1 MDTKLERALALY
13 DKMVLCRA
21 LDEKTFKLSRQNKG
35 GTFHISTCGHEM
47 VGVLAALHLSSGSDF
62 ALPYYRDRGFAVG
75 FGADLTE
82 LIAVSMGRATQ
93 NHSGGRMMPEHFSD
107 PDLRL
112 VCQSSVV
119 GSQFLHA
126 AGIAK
131 SITLAKTGEMAYV
144 SGGDGSTSQGEFHE
158 ALNFSAL
165 HKLPVLF
172 SIQDNGWAI
181 SVPTKDQT
189 AGGNI
194 ATVIKSYP
202 GLRLIEA
209 DGCDFESLDEA
220 LQTAVSHIRSG
231 SGPVVLISKVPRLM
245 PHSSSDDQ
253 RKYKSEEAIAL
264 DQERDPIRCLEKY
277 LEAKGESGLASR
289 KAALYAEIE
298 KASELAEKVPFPDP
312 KSAGERILAPASDTV
327 QIDATG
333 EPIVMIDAINHALHE
348 EMAKRPNMVVFG
360 QDVAAGKGGV
370 FGATR
375 GLTDAFGEERCFNS
389 PLAEATIIGVAAG
402 MALTGYHTPV
412 VEIQFADYLWTG
424 INQLFN
430 EVSSIYYRSDGKW
443 SCPLVIRMPCGGYI
457 QGGPYHSQSI
467 EGFLAHCPGLKIALP
482 SNAAD
487 AKALLKSAIED
498 PNPCIMLEHKGLYR
512 QRYFSATPEPTAD
525 SRCAFG
531 KANLVQEGEDVTVI
545 AWGMLVPMAK
555 ESAAKLKGVDVEIVD
570 IRTPSPLDQ
579 EAIIKSVKKTGKVL
593 IAGEAPV
600 EVGLAAEIAALIAEN
615 CFEYLDAAPI
625 RIGAKACAVPYSK
638 GLEEAVLPQ
647 AADVLAALEK
657 LSRY

>member
-1 MDTKLERALALY
+1 MTARALDLY

-21 LDEKTFKLSRQNKG
+21 LDEKTLKLSRQNKG

-47 VGVLAALHLSSGSDF
+47 VGVLAALHMQPGSDF
-62 ALPYYRDRGFAVG
+62 GLPYYRDRGFAIG
-75 FGADLTE
+75 FGADLVD
-82 LIAVSMGRATQ
+82 LIGTAMGRATK

-107 PDLRL
+107 PGLRL

-126 AGIAK
+126 AGVAK
-131 SITLAKTGEMAYV
+131 SIQLKKTGEVVYV

-165 HKLPVLF
+165 HKLPVIF

-189 AGGNI
+189 AGGDI

-202 GLRLIEA
+202 GLKVLQV
-209 DGCDFESLDEA
+209 DGCDFEALDQAIHEA
-220 LQTAVSHIRSG
+220 VASARAGNGPAVI
-231 SGPVVLISKVPRLM
+231 ISKVPRLL
-245 PHSSSDDQ
+245 PHSSSDDH
-253 RKYKSEEAIAL
+253 RKYKSEEDISKDL
-264 DQERDPIRCLEKY
+264 ERDPITQLEIY
-277 LEAKGESGLASR
+277 LESQGVTGLAER
-289 KAALYAEIE
+289 KASLYAQIE
-298 KASELAEKVPFPDP
+298 AAADKAEAIPFPEP
-312 KSAGERILAPASDTV
+312 ASARERVFAPASDAV
-327 QIDATG
+327 QITSSG
-333 EPIVMIDAINHALHE
+333 EPVVMIDAINHALHE
-348 EMAKRPNMVVFG
+348 AMREHPEIIVFG

-375 GLTDAFGEERCFNS
+375 GLTDAFGPERCFNS
-389 PLAEATIIGVAAG
+389 PLAEATIIGVAVG
-402 MALTGYHTPV
+402 MALSGYHLPV

-443 SCPLVIRMPCGGYI
+443 RCPLVIRMPCGGYI

-512 QRYFSATPEPTAD
+512 QRFFSAMPEPTAD

-531 KANLVQEGEDVTVI
+531 HAHRVQEGEDLTVI

-555 ESAAKLKGVDVEIVD
+555 EAAAKLSGATVEIID
-570 IRTPSPLDQ
+570 IRTPAPLDIKTII
-579 EAIIKSVKKTGKVL
+579 EAVKKTGKVL

-600 EVGLAAEIAALIAEN
+600 HVGLAAEIAALISEN
-615 CFEYLDAAPI
+615 CFEYLDAAPV
-625 RIGAKACAVPYSK
+625 RIGAFHSPVPYSK
-638 GLEEAVLPQ
+638 GLEEAILPKP
-647 AADVLAALEK
+647 ADVLAALEK
-657 LSRY
+657 LARY